1 MQSGCVFITQPLT
14 FRGLL
19 VLLRMLVL
27 EKLGIHFP
35 QGFLFN
41 DCSAQVNSGDRVGL
55 VGKNGAGKSTLLKL
69 IAGWETATN
78 GQIHRQRG
86 LEVGFLTQDIEI
98 DTKSTVFDY
107 LNFSNE
113 ELNRLRD
120 TIDKVN
126 HDLVNRTD
134 YESESYLA
142 LLDELNLANDRFSLL
157 EGFQWEEKIAATLTG
172 LGFSQED
179 FRKPLESFSGGW
191 KMRAE
196 LAKILVNRPN
206 LLLLDE
212 PTNHLDI
219 LSIQWLENYLSRFE
233 GAVIVISHDR
243 LFLDNVTNR
252 TWEISQGKIL
262 DFPYAYTKYKQL
274 RSEELERLVDAKKQQ
289 DKDIKQTQ
297 ELIDKFRAK
306 KNKAAFAQSLI
317 KKLERTER
325 IELDNDEIARM
336 NIFFPL
342 NTQPGKWVLEM
353 ETLGKSYDQRVLFR
367 DISITVGRGE
377 KIALLGPNGVGK
389 STLFKCLTKEIDFSG
404 KVEYGHNVKIT
415 YFAQDQAERLDKT
428 KTVLETVDEVAE
440 GEARR
445 DLRSILGAFLFSG
458 EDVDKKVGVLSGGE
472 RTRLALCQLLL
483 SPSNVLILDEP
494 TNHLDIQS
502 KQVLKQA
509 LQKYEGTFL
518 IVSHDREFLEG
529 LTNRIWDID
538 NATLKIHH
546 FGVQDYLQRKL
557 EVTSPKITETT
568 ASKPSTSL
576 ENKDKQASVSNE
588 DRKELKRQR
597 NQLTNK
603 IKQLEAEIAQC
614 ELEVERLNAEM
625 TDMDYSDTAKTEPVI
640 KAFELAKR
648 RLDEVTDAWMAAS
661 EELETIPSL

>member
-1 MQSGCVFITQPLT
+1 
-14 FRGLL
+14 
-19 VLLRMLVL
+19 MLVL

-35 QGFLFN
+35 QGYLFE

-55 VGKNGAGKSTLLKL
+55 VGKNGAGKSTLLRL
-69 IAGWETATN
+69 IAQWETPSS

-98 DTKSTVFDY
+98 DTRETVFNY
-107 LNFSNE
+107 LFFSNE
-113 ELNRLRD
+113 TLNELRSRID
-120 TIDKVN
+120 TIN
-126 HDLVNRTD
+126 HDLVSRTD

-142 LLDELNLANDRFSLL
+142 LLDELNACNDRFALL
-157 EGFQWEEKIAATLTG
+157 DGFQWEEKIAATLTG
-172 LGFSQED
+172 LGFSRED
-179 FRKPLESFSGGW
+179 FDKPLETFSGGW

-274 RSEELERLVDAKKQQ
+274 RSEELERMVDAKKQQ

-325 IELDNDEIARM
+325 IELENDFVARM

-342 NTQPGKWVLEM
+342 SVQPGKWVLEM
-353 ETLGKSYDQRVLFR
+353 DALGKAYGDRRLFR

-389 STLFKCLTKEIDFSG
+389 STLFKCLMQEIEHDG
-404 KVEYGHNVKIT
+404 KVELGHNVKVT
-415 YFAQDQAERLDKT
+415 YFAQDQAERLEKT
-428 KTVLETVDEVAE
+428 KTVLETVDDVAVGDVRKE
-440 GEARR
+440 
-445 DLRSILGAFLFSG
+445 LRSILGAFLFSG
-458 EDVDKKVGVLSGGE
+458 EDVDKKVAVLSGGE

-518 IVSHDREFLEG
+518 IVSHDREFLDG
-529 LTNRIWDID
+529 LTNRIWDIEHQ
-538 NATLKIHH
+538 TLKIHH
-546 FGVQDYLQRKL
+546 FGVQEYLQRKL
-557 EVTSPKITETT
+557 ELTPKTE
-568 ASKPSTSL
+568 AVILQSAKSQESK
-576 ENKDKQASVSNE
+576 ESVPERSNE
-588 DRKELKRQR
+588 ERKELKRQR
-597 NQLTNK
+597 NQLSNR
-603 IKQLEAEIAQC
+603 IKQLEEDIRKF
-614 ELEVERLNAEM
+614 ESEVERLNAEM
-625 TDMDYSDTAKTEPVI
+625 TTLDYSDSATTEPI
-640 KAFELAKR
+640 LKAFEAAKNG
-648 RLDEVTDAWMAAS
+648 LDQATEAWMEAS
-661 EELETIPSL
+661 ESLETLPLV